1 MQIAIVGFGITG
13 AALAVLL
20 SRRGLNVHLFEQAPT
35 LGPVGAGILLQPA
48 GQQVLAAMGLL
59 ETALRQAERITE
71 IRVRTHRN
79 HSLVSLRYDEWEAEQ
94 CAYGLHRG
102 RLFETLRQALDERVQ
117 IHLNTGIKRCVNHS
131 DGAVIVDANGNE
143 YGAFDWVFGCDGGGS
158 RLRQNSQ
165 LPFHEHRYK
174 CGALW
179 HIGHTNRVRGHLFQ
193 ATKGAQRLC
202 GLLPTGDGECSFFW
216 GATANEAAAMR
227 ADFAGWKQYAYQ
239 LFPESEDIL
248 RALQSPDEL
257 LFTTWRHLSLPR
269 VGGERLLLL
278 GDAAFASSPHL
289 GQGVNLGLL
298 DAWLY
303 DQAFAQTNDLA
314 AAAQLYAQHRQ
325 PQRRFYASLT
335 YLLSPFFQST
345 IKGGGTLRDIGLPLL
360 CAMPPFRKQ
369 MVSVLT
375 GLRKNWWGGT
385 VNVSSSAFRVSSE

>member
-20 SRRGLNVHLFEQAPT
+20 SRRGLNVQLFEQAPNV
-35 LGPVGAGILLQPA
+35 GPVGAGILLQPA

-59 ETALRQAERITE
+59 EVALQQAERITE
-71 IRVRTHRN
+71 VNVRTHRG
-79 HSLVSLRYDEWEAEQ
+79 HSLVRLRYDEWEPGQ

-102 RLFETLRQALDERVQ
+102 RLFATLQQALGSVEQ
-117 IHLNTGIKRCVNHS
+117 HLGTRITKLTNRS
-131 DGAVIVDANGNE
+131 EGAILTDASGNE
-143 YGAFDWVFGCDGGGS
+143 FGPFDWVFGCDGGS
-158 RLRQNSQ
+158 STLRRTSQ
-165 LPFHEHRYK
+165 LPSYEHRYA

-179 HIGHTNRVRGHLFQ
+179 HIGHTKRIRGQLFQ

-216 GATANEAAAMR
+216 GATAEEAAAIR
-227 ADFAGWKQYAYQ
+227 ADFTGWKRAALQ

-248 RALQSPDEL
+248 HALQSPDEL

-269 VGGERLLLL
+269 VVGERLLLL

-303 DQAFAQTNDLA
+303 DQAFAQTNDLRA
-314 AAAQLYAQHRQ
+314 AAELYAQLRQ
-325 PQRRFYASLT
+325 PQRQFYASLT

-360 CAMPPFRKQ
+360 CATPPFRKQ

-375 GLRKNWWGGT
+375 GLRKNWRGGT
-385 VNVSSSAFRVSSE
+385 VKVASSEFRVSRE

>member
-13 AALAVLL
+13 AALALLL

-59 ETALRQAERITE
+59 EAALQQAECITE
-71 IRVRTHRN
+71 VLVRTHRG
-79 HSLVSLRYDEWEAEQ
+79 HPLVNLRYNEWEAEQ
-94 CAYGLHRG
+94 CAYGIHRG
-102 RLFETLRQALDERVQ
+102 RLFVTLQNALSGVELHLGTRVTQ
-117 IHLNTGIKRCVNHS
+117 FANRHN
-131 DGAVIVDANGNE
+131 GAFIVDANGNE
-143 YGAFDWVFGCDGGGS
+143 FGPFDWVFGCDGGGS
-158 RLRQNSQ
+158 TLRRLSQ
-165 LPFHEHRYK
+165 LRFHEHRYV

-179 HIGHTNRVRGHLFQ
+179 HIGQTNRVRGQLFQ
-193 ATKGAQRLC
+193 VTKGAQRLC
-202 GLLPTGDGECSFFW
+202 GLLPTGNGECSFFW
-216 GATANEAAAMR
+216 GATATEAAAIR
-227 ADFAGWKQYAYQ
+227 DNFDGWKKAAHQ

-248 RALQSPDEL
+248 HALQSPDEL

-298 DAWLY
+298 DAWFF
-303 DQAFAQTNDLA
+303 DQVFANTNDFQSA
-314 AAAQLYAQHRQ
+314 AALYAQHRQ
-325 PQRRFYASLT
+325 QQRRFYAGLT

-345 IKGGGTLRDIGLPLL
+345 IKGWGTLRDIGLPLL
-360 CAMPPFRKQ
+360 CATPPFRKQ

-375 GLRKNWWGGT
+375 GLRKNWWGGA
-385 VNVSSSAFRVSSE
+385 VKVSRSEFRVSGE

>member
-1 MQIAIVGFGITG
+1 MKIAIVGFGITG

-20 SRRGLNVHLFEQAPT
+20 NRRGLDVKLFEQAPM

-59 ETALRQAERITE
+59 EAALHQAERITKVN
-71 IRVRTHRN
+71 VRTHRG
-79 HSLVSLRYDEWEAEQ
+79 HTLVHLHYDEWEPEQ

-102 RLFETLRQALDERVQ
+102 RLFSTLQLALAGVKQ
-117 IHLNTGIKRCVNHS
+117 HLGTRITKLTNRS
-131 DGAVIVDANGNE
+131 EGAMLTDANGNE
-143 YGAFDWVFGCDGGGS
+143 LGPFDWVFGCDGGGS
-158 RLRQNSQ
+158 TLRRTSQ
-165 LPFHEHRYK
+165 LPSHEYRYA

-179 HIGHTNRVRGHLFQ
+179 HIGHTNRIRGQLFQ

-216 GATANEAAAMR
+216 GATADEAAAIR
-227 ADFAGWKQYAYQ
+227 ADFTGWKRAAFQ

-248 RALQSPDEL
+248 HALQSPDEL

-269 VGGERLLLL
+269 VINGRMLLL

-289 GQGVNLGLL
+289 GQGVNMGLL
-298 DAWLY
+298 DAWMF
-303 DQAFAQTNDLA
+303 DQALATTNDLA
-314 AAAQLYAQHRQ
+314 AAAQLYAQHRLQ
-325 PQRRFYASLT
+325 QRRFYGGLT

-345 IKGGGTLRDIGLPLL
+345 IKGCGTLRDIGLPLL
-360 CAMPPFRKQ
+360 CATPPFRKQ

-375 GLRKNWWGGT
+375 GLRKNWWGGR
-385 VNVSSSAFRVSSE
+385 VKVSSSEFRVSSE